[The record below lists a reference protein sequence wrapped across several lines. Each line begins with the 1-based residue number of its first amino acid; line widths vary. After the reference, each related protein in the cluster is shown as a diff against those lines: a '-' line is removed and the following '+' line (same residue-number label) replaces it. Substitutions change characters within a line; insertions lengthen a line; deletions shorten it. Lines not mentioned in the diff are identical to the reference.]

1 MKPKD
6 RSVIAEPAKCTRMSE
21 EETEYDGGWFWSAAV
36 AAVGIGMTVI
46 GYATKNKKLQ
56 AAGDVITIIGIV
68 SSGIGMGVAVSR
80 LATSTATAVMDT
92 AGKDLAVEASLG
104 AISNTTGFCS
114 MLGGCRNRK

>member
-56 AAGDVITIIGIV
+56 AAGDVITVIGIV

-80 LATSTATAVMDT
+80 LATSTATAEWTLLEKIWLSKHLLVPYPIRP
-92 AGKDLAVEASLG
+92 VSVP
-104 AISNTTGFCS
+104 C
-114 MLGGCRNRK
+114 